1 VRIFER
7 GTERIEIATDPDATI
22 KQKWDA
28 DCECRKLLADG
39 WTRVAGEETELASQ
53 PQLVDALRLDDD
65 LETYEILSDWLSS
78 RGDPWGALMAVQIA
92 IARLPKYS
100 PRLGATERRDELE
113 REETRLRFLHAAR
126 LWGALGE
133 QIVDPETQ
141 RYASDLV
148 EADWSCGFIR
158 SARIRSFEPAL
169 FRTFAA
175 LEVAEL
181 VQALDLTAK
190 WTRPLFD
197 VLAERPLASL
207 RALSIAT
214 PAFGERR
221 AATFRHD
228 VDARWLFPVLE
239 RAPQLTSLSLLGSHS
254 TDDLVVALAT
264 NPISARLEELV
275 LLEGQ
280 FTAAGIGAL
289 AGGSFRKL
297 RDLRLTGTGPSNAQ
311 TTLARVAKVVRVNFG
326 PRLHE
331 DDE

>member
-1 VRIFER
+1 MRIFER
-7 GTERIEIATDPDATI
+7 GGERIEIAADPEATI

-28 DCECRKLLADG
+28 DCECRNLLAAG
-39 WTRVAGEETELASQ
+39 WTRIAGADTELASQ
-53 PQLVDALRLDDD
+53 PQLIEALRDDDD
-65 LETYEILSDWLSS
+65 LETYEILADWLSS
-78 RGDPWGALMAVQIA
+78 HGDPWGALMAVQIA
-92 IARLPKYS
+92 IARLPRYS
-100 PRLGATERRDELE
+100 PRLGATERRNELE

-133 QIVDPETQ
+133 QIIDPETQ
-141 RYASDLV
+141 HYASDLV
-148 EADWSCGFIR
+148 VADWYCGFVR
-158 SARIRSFEPAL
+158 TARIPSFDPAL

-175 LEVAEL
+175 LEIAEL
-181 VQALDLTAK
+181 VRGLELTAK

-197 VLAERPLASL
+197 VLAERPLTSM

-214 PAFGERR
+214 PAFGVRR
-221 AATFRHD
+221 AATFRHE
-228 VDARWLFPVLE
+228 VDARWLFPALE

-264 NPISARLEELV
+264 HPISARLEELV

-280 FTAAGIGAL
+280 FTDSGIGAL

-297 RDLRLTGTGPSNAQ
+297 RDLRLTGAGPSHARA
-311 TTLARVAKVVRVNFG
+311 TLARVAKVVRVHFG
-326 PRLHE
+326 PDE